1 MTSILLTASS
11 AAAVAVTLSARTGS
25 KEVTLN
31 CSRLFSDCQTQPPS
45 RRKPGSTFQPAKR
58 LKSGSRLPPG
68 RQCRGPGSRLPRLPP
83 NSALLAVVGRQV
95 LFLRVFLRRRLDHR
109 PHDFLVRLD
118 PVRDELPGLPVPLK
132 DAGAAAAGMVL
143 AGHLGR
149 PQQPF
154 EAELLERIGGQVEV
168 FETPADLLAGQWLL
182 AELALRG
189 AHRLDREQRIDDAA
203 IVKDGADILA

>member
-1 MTSILLTASS
+1 MTSMLLTASS

-45 RRKPGSTFQPAKR
+45 RRKPGSTLQPAER
-58 LKSGSRLPPG
+58 LKGGSRLSPG
-68 RQCRGPGSRLPRLPP
+68 HQCREPRSRLSWLPR
-83 NSALLAVVGRQV
+83 NSTLLAVVGRQV

-132 DAGAAAAGMVL
+132 DAGAAAAGMFL

-149 PQQPF
+149 PPQHF
-154 EAELLERIGGQVEV
+154 EAELLERIGAHVEV
-168 FETPADLLAGQWLL
+168 FEAPPDL
-182 AELALRG
+182 
-189 AHRLDREQRIDDAA
+189 
-203 IVKDGADILA
+203 